1 MQVVI
6 ATGLRS
12 MTVKPSAPGA
22 RIGDRTLG
30 PRPISIEGGDQV
42 TASTGG

>member
-1 MQVVI
+1 VVI

-22 RIGDRTLG
+22 TIGDRTLG
-30 PRPISIEGGDQV
+30 PRQISIEDGDQV
-42 TASTGG
+42 TVSSES